1 MWPYTLFFVLA
12 LTAVSGIDPSYA
24 STAHPPRI
32 LRPNDNV
39 GEMIKRNRGRGDGE
53 GGSRMGP
60 SRDRYTIHTMIE
72 TGSDTVSTEI
82 AMDVVEAINPAVS
95 IDTVIKDERGNDY
108 SLGESDILLFTLL
121 VTDVETAD
129 GADTFAML
137 AINPETDDMHGIV
150 EKRGR
155 RGEHVPYKIK
165 QSKYEN
171 NGIAFAQEEVNL
183 PEPDWHCDVAEEI
196 EEEEEIERRL
206 MDGDPVSQ
214 NAD

>member
-1 MWPYTLFFVLA
+1 MA
-12 LTAVSGIDPSYA
+12 
-24 STAHPPRI
+24 
-32 LRPNDNV
+32 
-39 GEMIKRNRGRGDGE
+39 
-53 GGSRMGP
+53 
-60 SRDRYTIHTMIE
+60 
-72 TGSDTVSTEI
+72 
-82 AMDVVEAINPAVS
+82 
-95 IDTVIKDERGNDY
+95 
-108 SLGESDILLFTLL
+108 
-121 VTDVETAD
+121 DVETAD

>member
-1 MWPYTLFFVLA
+1 MCPYTLFFVLA